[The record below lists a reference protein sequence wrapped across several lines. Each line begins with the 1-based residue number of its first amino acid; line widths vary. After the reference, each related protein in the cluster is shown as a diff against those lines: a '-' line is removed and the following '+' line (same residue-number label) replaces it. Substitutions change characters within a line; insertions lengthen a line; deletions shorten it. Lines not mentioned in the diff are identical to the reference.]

1 MASVKLE
8 LVSNI
13 LKDMWGC
20 KGLQKLHTFL
30 WKALVL
36 YLVEIDDVFCSEVA
50 AGFRSDL
57 MYFRQELLDQVLIYS
72 NYLISFVSFRL
83 NRIINGI
90 LRII

>member
-13 LKDMWGC
+13 LKDMWGW

-30 WKALVL
+30 SKALVL
-36 YLVEIDDVFCSEVA
+36 HLVEIDDVFCSEVA
-50 AGFRSDL
+50 ARFRSDL
-57 MYFRQELLDQVLIYS
+57 MYLRQELLDHVLIS
-72 NYLISFVSFRL
+72 VSFRL
-83 NRIINGI
+83 NRIMNST